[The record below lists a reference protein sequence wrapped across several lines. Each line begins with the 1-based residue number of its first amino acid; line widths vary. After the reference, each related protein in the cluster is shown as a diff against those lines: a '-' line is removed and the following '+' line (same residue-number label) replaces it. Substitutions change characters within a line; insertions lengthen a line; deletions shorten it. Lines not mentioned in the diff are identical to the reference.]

1 MLIFLVLPRLSCL
14 DVMQGSVRRKR
25 QTPEGDSVITPGS
38 PHTRHQ
44 FTIRFKFDG
53 SDSSALV
60 SLGGVL
66 VKVTVRQQDRQD
78 VDLVISPQNITD
90 NLSIW
95 SEHIIRSCKPTVSS
109 LRSKLCQVYSTKL
122 DRQTCR
128 LSSFGTLTDP
138 DLGYHDISGYVSLS
152 VR

>member
-14 DVMQGSVRRKR
+14 DVMQGSVRRKQ
-25 QTPEGDSVITPGS
+25 QTPEGDSLITPGS

-60 SLGGVL
+60 SLGCVL
-66 VKVTVRQQDRQD
+66 VAVTVRHQNCQD
-78 VDLVISPQNITD
+78 VELVISPQNITD

-95 SEHIIRSCKPTVSS
+95 SEHIIRSYKPTVSS
-109 LRSKLCQVYSTKL
+109 LRSKLCQVYSTSH

-128 LSSFGTLTDP
+128 LSSLGTLQNP
-138 DLGYHDISGYVSLS
+138 DLGYLDINGYVSLN